1 MTLGRRSL
9 LAGALPLLLSPRVA
23 RAFGQ
28 EGAFHPRVLTTGGTS
43 WGGPRATAPGRWAW
57 ELVRRT
63 SAPARL
69 VPGQIAADDPRLL
82 ADPFALW
89 VGDSEVSPLT
99 GPEISG
105 LRAFLDLGGVLVVD
119 DSDPAKG
126 AFGRS
131 ARREVLRALP
141 ESPVVKLMARAGGE
155 VEKEHVIYKS
165 YYLIDRPVGRVEGP
179 PFVEAVVRGRDA
191 QVLFLQH
198 DLLGALAR
206 ASEGTWKFDVA
217 PGGSEQ
223 REYAV
228 RFAVNLAMYV
238 LCSNYKDDQ
247 VHAQALMRR
256 RGRSQP

>member
-1 MTLGRRSL
+1 
-9 LAGALPLLLSPRVA
+9 
-23 RAFGQ
+23 
-28 EGAFHPRVLTTGGTS
+28 
-43 WGGPRATAPGRWAW
+43 
-57 ELVRRT
+57 VRRT

-82 ADPFALW
+82 SDPFALW

-99 GPEISG
+99 GPELNG

-119 DSDPAKG
+119 DSDPLKG

-141 ESPVVKLMARAGGE
+141 ESPVVKLLSRAGGE

-206 ASEGTWKFDVA
+206 AAEGSWKFDIV
-217 PGGSEQ
+217 GGGGTQQ

>member
-1 MTLGRRSL
+1 MLGRRRF
-9 LAGALPLLLSPRVA
+9 LAAAAPLLFAPAA

-28 EGAFHPRVLTTGGTS
+28 EGAFHPRVLTTGGLS
-43 WGGPRATAPGRWAW
+43 WSGPRSTAPGRWAW

-82 ADPFALW
+82 DDPFALW
-89 VGDSEVSPLT
+89 VGDAEVAPLT
-99 GPEISG
+99 GPELAG
-105 LRAFLDLGGVLVVD
+105 LRSFVDLGGVLVVD
-119 DSDPAKG
+119 DSEPAKG

-131 ARREVLRALP
+131 ARRELARALP
-141 ESPVVKLMARAGGE
+141 ESPVVRLLGRAGGE

-165 YYLIDRPVGRVEGP
+165 YYLIDRPFGRVEGP
-179 PFVEAVVRGRDA
+179 PYVEAIVRGKDA

-206 ASEGTWKFDVA
+206 ASEGTWRFDVI
-217 PGGSEQ
+217 PGGTDQ

-228 RFAVNLAMYV
+228 RFAVNLSMYV